1 MAQKIKGITIEI
13 GGDTTKLDKALGEV
27 NSKTRQLQ
35 SELKG
40 VNSLLKMDP
49 KNVTLL
55 KQKQDLLNQSIANTK
70 EKLNTL
76 KTAQIQVQEQ
86 FDKDQITEE
95 QYRDFQR
102 EIVATENKLKSL
114 TAELKNFGS
123 VGAQQ
128 IAVVGQK
135 MQDVGGKIE
144 SAGKKLSLFSAGST
158 VALTAVSKG
167 AIDFETAFTGVTK
180 TVDGT
185 DEQLAKIKQGL
196 LDLSKATSS
205 SSTDI
210 AAVAEAAGQLGVK
223 TENILAFTE
232 TMVRL
237 GDSTNMSADEAATA
251 IAQLYNIM
259 GSDINTVDQFGAAI
273 VALGNNAATTEA
285 DIVNMASRIASSG
298 TQVGL
303 TEQEVLALSTTL
315 ASVGL
320 EAEGGGSA
328 ISAVITKID
337 KDVALNTDSL
347 KTWADVAG
355 MSVKDFKTLWENDAM
370 SAIQK
375 VVGGMGDAK
384 AGGENLNIIL
394 DELGVTSLRQTDTMK
409 RLSGASELM
418 ADMVNISNNAWEE
431 NSALTNESSKRY
443 ETTAAKITQMKNTVT
458 ELCVKLGDI
467 LLPILNKIISAIS
480 KFTNWLTNLNPAA
493 QKIVLVV
500 LAIVSA
506 LGPFLI
512 ILAKLISSVGT
523 IMTIVPKLVAIISL
537 TNSILCST
545 PGNVFITSI
554 AVDISTKV
562 FVAAIAALIAGF
574 VLLWNKCEWFRN
586 FWIGLWENVKNVC
599 KAVIDGIVGF
609 FTGII
614 DFIKNN
620 WQGLLLFIVN
630 PFAGAFKLLYD
641 NCEGFRNFVDGIIQ
655 KVKEIFASIVSFIS
669 TNVIE
674 PIKQF
679 FAPIVAWFTNL
690 FMSIYTSLVSIIN
703 VIWGIIQGLWEMIV
717 ALFTAAIN
725 WINESII
732 TPIKTA
738 FTAAIEAIKTAI
750 QVAWE
755 FIKNIFITIATWVN
769 DNVLVP
775 IMNLLTSVWSW
786 IQNNIIMP
794 IKNAFTAAWNTLKTG
809 AVNAWEGIKNVFS
822 SVASFFGNIFSTAWQ
837 KVRNVFSAGGKI
849 FAGIKDSIA
858 SVFTTVVNRIIGGIN
873 TVVAVPFN
881 AINKALNKIRNISF
895 LNISPFKD
903 KWGENPLKVPQIPLL
918 RTGGSI
924 IGDGEAIMAEA
935 GSPEMITMMNGKAI
949 VRPLTSTDRKEV
961 MSSTNNSGNNTFNF
975 YSPEALTPSEERRK
989 WRQEVQYQ
997 KLIHG

>member
-86 FDKDQITEE
+86 FDKGQITEE

-523 IMTIVPKLVAIISL
+523 IMTIVPKLVAIIKTVRTAFAAFNATL
-537 TNSILCST
+537 LANPIVL
-545 PGNVFITSI
+545 I
-554 AVDISTKV
+554 
-562 FVAAIAALIAGF
+562 VAAIAALIAGF

-975 YSPEALTPSEERRK
+975 YSPETLTPSEERRK

>member
-86 FDKDQITEE
+86 FDKGQITEE

-523 IMTIVPKLVAIISL
+523 IMTIVPKLVAIIKTVRTAFAAFNATL
-537 TNSILCST
+537 LANPIVL
-545 PGNVFITSI
+545 I
-554 AVDISTKV
+554 
-562 FVAAIAALIAGF
+562 VAAIAALIAGF

-679 FAPIVAWFTNL
+679 FDPIVAWFTNL

>member
-86 FDKDQITEE
+86 FDKGQITEE

-523 IMTIVPKLVAIISL
+523 IMTIVPKLVAIIKTVRTAFAAFNATL
-537 TNSILCST
+537 LANPIVL
-545 PGNVFITSI
+545 I
-554 AVDISTKV
+554 
-562 FVAAIAALIAGF
+562 VAAIAALIAGF

-755 FIKNIFITIATWVN
+755 FIKNMFITIATWVN

>member
-86 FDKDQITEE
+86 FDKGQITEE

-135 MQDVGGKIE
+135 MQGVGGKIE

-523 IMTIVPKLVAIISL
+523 IMTIVPKLVAIIKTVRTAFAAFNATL
-537 TNSILCST
+537 LANPIVL
-545 PGNVFITSI
+545 I
-554 AVDISTKV
+554 
-562 FVAAIAALIAGF
+562 VAAIAALIAGF

>member
-86 FDKDQITEE
+86 FDKGQITEE

-523 IMTIVPKLVAIISL
+523 IMTIVPKLVAIIKTVRTAFAAFNATL
-537 TNSILCST
+537 LANPIVL
-545 PGNVFITSI
+545 I
-554 AVDISTKV
+554 
-562 FVAAIAALIAGF
+562 VAAIAALIAGF

-895 LNISPFKD
+895 LDISPFKD

>member
-86 FDKDQITEE
+86 FDKGQITEE

-523 IMTIVPKLVAIISL
+523 IMTIVPKLVAIIKTVRTAFAAFNATL
-537 TNSILCST
+537 LANPIVL
-545 PGNVFITSI
+545 I
-554 AVDISTKV
+554 
-562 FVAAIAALIAGF
+562 VAAIAALIAGF

-679 FAPIVAWFTNL
+679 FAPIAAWFTNL

>member
-86 FDKDQITEE
+86 FDKGQITEE

-493 QKIVLVV
+493 QKVVLVV

-523 IMTIVPKLVAIISL
+523 IMTIVPKLIAIIKTVRTAFAAFNATL
-537 TNSILCST
+537 LANPIVL
-545 PGNVFITSI
+545 I
-554 AVDISTKV
+554 
-562 FVAAIAALIAGF
+562 VAAIAALIAGF

-690 FMSIYTSLVSIIN
+690 FMSIYNSLVSIIN

-775 IMNLLTSVWSW
+775 IMNLLTSVWAW

-794 IKNAFTAAWNTLKTG
+794 IKNSFTAAWNTLKTG
-809 AVNAWEGIKNVFS
+809 AANAWEGIKNVFS

-881 AINKALNKIRNISF
+881 AINKTLNKIRNISF
-895 LNISPFKD
+895 LNISPFKN
-903 KWGENPLKVPQIPLL
+903 KWGKNPLKVPKIPLL

-961 MSSTNNSGNNTFNF
+961 ISSTNNSGNNTFNF

-997 KLIHG
+997 KLING

>member
-86 FDKDQITEE
+86 FDKGQITEE

-315 ASVGL
+315 TSVGL

-523 IMTIVPKLVAIISL
+523 IMTIVPKLVAIIKTVRTAFAAFNATL
-537 TNSILCST
+537 LANPIVL
-545 PGNVFITSI
+545 I
-554 AVDISTKV
+554 
-562 FVAAIAALIAGF
+562 VAAIAALIAGF

>member
-523 IMTIVPKLVAIISL
+523 IMTIVPKLVAIIKTVRTAFAAFNATL
-537 TNSILCST
+537 LANPIVL
-545 PGNVFITSI
+545 I
-554 AVDISTKV
+554 
-562 FVAAIAALIAGF
+562 VAAIAALIAGF

>member
-86 FDKDQITEE
+86 FDKGQITEE

-523 IMTIVPKLVAIISL
+523 IMTIVPKLVAIIKTVRTAFAAFNATL
-537 TNSILCST
+537 LANPIVL
-545 PGNVFITSI
+545 I
-554 AVDISTKV
+554 
-562 FVAAIAALIAGF
+562 VAAIAALIAGF

-809 AVNAWEGIKNVFS
+809 AVNAWEKIKNVFS

-873 TVVAVPFN
+873 TVIAIPFN

>member
-76 KTAQIQVQEQ
+76 KIAQIQVQEQ
-86 FDKDQITEE
+86 FDKGQITEE

-523 IMTIVPKLVAIISL
+523 IMTIVPKLVAIIKTVRTAFAAFNATL
-537 TNSILCST
+537 LANPIVL
-545 PGNVFITSI
+545 I
-554 AVDISTKV
+554 
-562 FVAAIAALIAGF
+562 VAAIAALIAGF

>member
-86 FDKDQITEE
+86 FDKGQITEE

-523 IMTIVPKLVAIISL
+523 IMTIVPKLVAIIKTVRTAFAAFNATL
-537 TNSILCST
+537 LANPIVL
-545 PGNVFITSI
+545 I
-554 AVDISTKV
+554 
-562 FVAAIAALIAGF
+562 VAAIAALIAGF

-703 VIWGIIQGLWEMIV
+703 VIRGIIQGLWEMIV

>member
-27 NSKTRQLQ
+27 NSKTKQLQ

-55 KQKQDLLNQSIANTK
+55 KQKQDLLNQSISNTR

-86 FDKDQITEE
+86 FDKGQITEE

-102 EIVATENKLKSL
+102 EIIATENKLKSL
-114 TAELKNFGS
+114 TKELKNFGS

-128 IAVVGQK
+128 IAIAGQK

-144 SAGKKLSLFSAGST
+144 SVGKKVSIASVGTTA
-158 VALTAVSKG
+158 ALTAISKS

-185 DEQLAKIKQGL
+185 DKQLEEIKQGL
-196 LDLSKATSS
+196 LDLSKTTAS
-205 SSTDI
+205 SSTEI

-223 TENILAFTE
+223 TENILSFTE

-259 GSDINTVDQFGAAI
+259 GADINTVDRFGAAI
-273 VALGNNAATTEA
+273 VALGNNAATTES

-298 TQVGL
+298 SQVGL
-303 TEQEVLALSTTL
+303 TEQEILALSTTL

-347 KTWADVAG
+347 KTWANVSN
-355 MSVKDFKTLWENDAM
+355 MSVTDFKNLWETDAM

-384 AGGENLNIIL
+384 AGGENLNVIL
-394 DELGVTSLRQTDTMK
+394 DELGVSSLRQTDTMK
-409 RLSGASELM
+409 RLSSASGLM
-418 ADMVNISNNAWEE
+418 SNMVNISNSAWKD

-443 ETTAAKITQMKNTVT
+443 ETTAAKITQMKNTIT
-458 ELCVKLGDI
+458 ELCVKLGEI
-467 LLPILNKIISAIS
+467 LLPIIQRVVAAIS
-480 KFTNWLTNLNPAA
+480 SFSNWLTNLNPAA
-493 QKIVLVV
+493 QKVVVTV

-506 LGPFLI
+506 LGPFII
-512 ILAKLISSVGT
+512 ILAKLITSFGT
-523 IMTIVPKLVAIISL
+523 IMTIVPKIVSIIKTVKLAFVAFNAVLMANPIIL
-537 TNSILCST
+537 I
-545 PGNVFITSI
+545 
-554 AVDISTKV
+554 
-562 FVAAIAALIAGF
+562 VAAIAALIAGF

-586 FWIGLWENVKNVC
+586 FWINLWENIKNVC
-599 KAVIDGIVGF
+599 KKVIDGIVNF

-614 DFIKNN
+614 DFFKNN
-620 WQGLLLFIVN
+620 WQSLLLFIAN

-641 NCEGFRNFVDGIIQ
+641 NCEGFRNFIDGIIQ
-655 KVKEIFASIVSFIS
+655 KIKNIFSSIVSFIN

-674 PIKQF
+674 PIKKF
-679 FAPIVAWFTNL
+679 FEPLIAWFTNL
-690 FMSIYTSLVSIIN
+690 FTSIYNSLASIIN
-703 VIWGIIQGLWEMIV
+703 VIWGILQGLWEMIV
-717 ALFTAAIN
+717 TLFTTAIN
-725 WINESII
+725 WINENVI

-738 FTAAIEAIKTAI
+738 FTTAI
-750 QVAWE
+750 DTIKNAIQSAWE
-755 FIKNIFITIATWVN
+755 FIKNVFITIATWLN
-769 DNVLVP
+769 DNVLTP
-775 IMNLLTSVWSW
+775 IMTLLSTIWLWIQENIITPIQNIFTSVW
-786 IQNNIIMP
+786 
-794 IKNAFTAAWNTLKTG
+794 TTLVTG
-809 AVNAWEGIKNVFS
+809 ASNAWEGIKNIFS
-822 SVASFFGNIFSTAWQ
+822 SVATFFGNIFSSAWQ
-837 KVRNVFSAGGKI
+837 KVREVFATGGRI
-849 FAGIKDSIA
+849 FEGIKDSIA
-858 SVFTTVVNRIIGGIN
+858 SVFTTVVNKIIGGIN

-895 LNISPFKD
+895 LDISPFKD
-903 KWGENPLKVPQIPLL
+903 KWGENPLKVPKIPLL

-949 VRPLTSTDRKEV
+949 VRPLTSTDRKQV
-961 MSSTNNSGNNTFNF
+961 VSNTNNSGNNTFNF
-975 YSPEALTPSEERRK
+975 YSPEALTPSECVRNMRK
-989 WRQEVQYQ
+989 EVQYQ

>member
-13 GGDTTKLDKALGEV
+13 GGDTTKLDKALSEV
-27 NSKTRQLQ
+27 NGKTRQLQ

-76 KTAQIQVQEQ
+76 KTAQIQVQKQ
-86 FDKDQITEE
+86 FDKGQITEE

-114 TAELKNFGS
+114 TTELKNFGS

-128 IAVVGQK
+128 ISIAGQK
-135 MQDVGGKIE
+135 MQSVGGKIE

-185 DEQLAKIKQGL
+185 DEQLAKIKQGI

-259 GSDINTVDQFGAAI
+259 GSDINTVDRFGAAI

-370 SAIQK
+370 SAIEK

-480 KFTNWLTNLNPAA
+480 KFTNWLTNINPVA

-523 IMTIVPKLVAIISL
+523 IMEVAPKLTNIIKSVKTAFAAFNATL
-537 TNSILCST
+537 LANPIVL
-545 PGNVFITSI
+545 I
-554 AVDISTKV
+554 
-562 FVAAIAALIAGF
+562 VAAITALIAGF

-586 FWIGLWENVKNVC
+586 FWISLWENVKNVC

-679 FAPIVAWFTNL
+679 FTPIAAWFTDL
-690 FMSIYTSLVSIIN
+690 FMNIYNSLESIVS

-717 ALFTAAIN
+717 ALFTIAVN
-725 WINESII
+725 WINESVI
-732 TPIKTA
+732 TPIKKA
-738 FTAAIEAIKTAI
+738 FSTGIKAIKNAI
-750 QVAWE
+750 KAAWE
-755 FIKNIFITIATWVN
+755 FVKNIFITIASWVN
-769 DNVLVP
+769 NNVLKP
-775 IMNLLTSVWSW
+775 IKNLLSSVWSW
-786 IQNNIIMP
+786 IQNKIILP
-794 IKNAFTAAWNTLKTG
+794 IKNAFTAAWKALKTG
-809 AVNAWEGIKNVFS
+809 AANAWEGIKNVFS

-837 KVRNVFSAGGKI
+837 KVKNVFSTGGKI

-858 SVFTTVVNRIIGGIN
+858 SVFTTVVNKIIGGIN
-873 TVVAVPFN
+873 KVVAVPFN

-895 LNISPFKD
+895 LNISPFKN
-903 KWGENPLKVPQIPLL
+903 KWSENPLKVPQIPLL
-918 RTGGSI
+918 RTGASI

-961 MSSTNNSGNNTFNF
+961 ISNTNNSGNNTFNF
-975 YSPEALTPSEERRK
+975 YSPEALTPSECVRNMRK
-989 WRQEVQYQ
+989 EVQYQ

>member
-86 FDKDQITEE
+86 FDKGQITEE

-114 TAELKNFGS
+114 TAELKKFGS

-144 SAGKKLSLFSAGST
+144 SAGKKLSLFSVGST

-523 IMTIVPKLVAIISL
+523 IMTIVPKLVAIIKTVRTAFAAFNATL
-537 TNSILCST
+537 LANPIVL
-545 PGNVFITSI
+545 I
-554 AVDISTKV
+554 
-562 FVAAIAALIAGF
+562 VAAIAALIAGF

>member
-86 FDKDQITEE
+86 FDKGQITEE

-523 IMTIVPKLVAIISL
+523 IMTIVPKLVAIIKTVRTAFAAFTATL
-537 TNSILCST
+537 LANPIVL
-545 PGNVFITSI
+545 I
-554 AVDISTKV
+554 
-562 FVAAIAALIAGF
+562 VAAIATLIAGF

>member
-86 FDKDQITEE
+86 FDKGQITEE

-512 ILAKLISSVGT
+512 ILAKLISSVCT
-523 IMTIVPKLVAIISL
+523 IMTIVPKLVAIIKTVRTAFAAFNATL
-537 TNSILCST
+537 LANPIVL
-545 PGNVFITSI
+545 I
-554 AVDISTKV
+554 
-562 FVAAIAALIAGF
+562 VAAIAALIAGF

>member
-86 FDKDQITEE
+86 FDKGQITEE

-523 IMTIVPKLVAIISL
+523 IMTIVPKLVAIIKTVRTAFAAFNATL
-537 TNSILCST
+537 LANPIVL
-545 PGNVFITSI
+545 I
-554 AVDISTKV
+554 
-562 FVAAIAALIAGF
+562 VAAIAALIAGF

-738 FTAAIEAIKTAI
+738 FTAAIEAIKTSI

-837 KVRNVFSAGGKI
+837 KVRSVFSAGGKI

>member
-86 FDKDQITEE
+86 FDKGQITEE

-210 AAVAEAAGQLGVK
+210 AAVAEVAGQLGVK

-523 IMTIVPKLVAIISL
+523 IMTIVPKLVAIIKTVRTAFAAFNATL
-537 TNSILCST
+537 LANPIVL
-545 PGNVFITSI
+545 I
-554 AVDISTKV
+554 
-562 FVAAIAALIAGF
+562 VAAIAALIAGF

>member
-86 FDKDQITEE
+86 FDKGQITEE

-443 ETTAAKITQMKNTVT
+443 ETTAAKITQMKNTIT

-523 IMTIVPKLVAIISL
+523 IMTIVPKLVAIIKTVRTAFAAFNATL
-537 TNSILCST
+537 LANPIVL
-545 PGNVFITSI
+545 I
-554 AVDISTKV
+554 
-562 FVAAIAALIAGF
+562 VAAIAALIAGF

>member
-86 FDKDQITEE
+86 FDKGQITEE

-384 AGGENLNIIL
+384 EGGENLNIIL

-523 IMTIVPKLVAIISL
+523 IMTIVPKLVAIIKTVRTAFAAFNATL
-537 TNSILCST
+537 LANPIVL
-545 PGNVFITSI
+545 I
-554 AVDISTKV
+554 
-562 FVAAIAALIAGF
+562 VAAIAALIAGF

>member
-86 FDKDQITEE
+86 FDKGQITEE

-523 IMTIVPKLVAIISL
+523 IMTIVPKLVAIIKTVRTAFAAFNATL
-537 TNSILCST
+537 LANPIVL
-545 PGNVFITSI
+545 I
-554 AVDISTKV
+554 
-562 FVAAIAALIAGF
+562 VAAIAALIAGF

-630 PFAGAFKLLYD
+630 PFAGAFKLFYD

-717 ALFTAAIN
+717 TLFTAAIN

>member
-13 GGDTTKLDKALGEV
+13 GGDTTKLGKALSEV
-27 NSKTRQLQ
+27 NNKTKELQ
-35 SELKG
+35 SELRG

-55 KQKQDLLNQSIANTK
+55 KQKQDLLNQSIANTR
-70 EKLNTL
+70 EKLSTL
-76 KTAQIQVQEQ
+76 KNAQIQVQEQ
-86 FDKDQITEE
+86 FDKGQITEE

-102 EIVATENKLKSL
+102 EIVVTENKLKSL
-114 TAELKNFGS
+114 TKELKNFGS

-128 IAVVGQK
+128 IAGAGQK
-135 MQDVGGKIE
+135 MQDVGNKIE
-144 SAGKKLSLFSAGST
+144 SAGKKISIASVAT
-158 VALTAVSKG
+158 TAALTAVSKG

-205 SSTDI
+205 SSTEI

-355 MSVKDFKTLWENDAM
+355 VSVRDFKTLWENDAM

-375 VVGGMGDAK
+375 VVGGMGNAK

-418 ADMVNISNNAWEE
+418 ADMVNISNSAWEE
-431 NSALTNESSKRY
+431 NAALINESSKRY
-443 ETTAAKITQMKNTVT
+443 QTTAAKITQMKNTVT

-467 LLPILNKIISAIS
+467 LLPVLNKVISAIS

-493 QKIVLVV
+493 QKVVLVI

-523 IMTIVPKLVAIISL
+523 IM
-537 TNSILCST
+537 
-545 PGNVFITSI
+545 
-554 AVDISTKV
+554 KV
-562 FVAAIAALIAGF
+562 FPQLVGIIKTVKTAFAAFNATLLANPIVLIIAAITALIAGF
-574 VLLWNKCEWFRN
+574 VLLWNKCEWFKN
-586 FWIGLWENVKNVC
+586 FWIGLWENVKNIC
-599 KAVIDGIVGF
+599 KNTIGRITVF

-614 DFIKNN
+614 DFIKK
-620 WQGLLLFIVN
+620 G
-630 PFAGAFKLLYD
+630 
-641 NCEGFRNFVDGIIQ
+641 IQ
-655 KVKEIFASIVSFIS
+655 KTKETFSSIVSFIS

-674 PIKQF
+674 PIKQLLE
-679 FAPIVAWFTNL
+679 PIVSWFINL
-690 FMSIYTSLVSIIN
+690 FMSIYNSLASIIS
-703 VIWGIIQGLWEMIV
+703 VIWGIIQGLWEMV
-717 ALFTAAIN
+717 ATLFTVAIN
-725 WINESII
+725 WINESVIV
-732 TPIKTA
+732 PIQMA
-738 FTAAIEAIKTAI
+738 FSTVIEWIKNAI
-750 QVAWE
+750 QTAWD
-755 FIKNIFITIATWVN
+755 FIKGIFITIATWVN
-769 DNVLVP
+769 DNVLTP
-775 IMNLLTSVWSW
+775 IMDLLLTVWGW
-786 IQNNIIMP
+786 IQENIIIP
-794 IKNAFTAAWNTLKTG
+794 IQNVFQDAWNTLKAG
-809 AVNAWEGIKNVFS
+809 ALDAWEGIKNVFS
-822 SVASFFGNIFSTAWQ
+822 SVASFFGDIFSDAWQ
-837 KVRNVFSAGGKI
+837 KVRNVFSTGGKI
-849 FAGIKDSIA
+849 FEGIKDSIA
-858 SVFTTVVNRIIGGIN
+858 SVFTTVVNKIIGGIN

-881 AINKALNKIRNISF
+881 AINKALNKIRNIEF

-903 KWGENPLKVPQIPLL
+903 KWKENPLAVPKIPLL
-918 RTGGSI
+918 RTGASI
-924 IGDGEAIMAEA
+924 IGDGQAIMAEA
-935 GSPEMITMMNGKAI
+935 GSPELITMMNGKAI
-949 VRPLTSTDRKEV
+949 VRPLTSTDRKQV
-961 MSSTNNSGNNTFNF
+961 LNNDNSSSSFCLTIDKFYNNREQDIESL
-975 YSPEALTPSEERRK
+975 A
-989 WRQEVQYQ
+989 QELEYYKQ
-997 KLIHG
+997 KYADAKGG

>member
-86 FDKDQITEE
+86 FDKGQITEE

-523 IMTIVPKLVAIISL
+523 IMTIVPKLVAIIKTVRTAFAAFNATL
-537 TNSILCST
+537 LANPIVL
-545 PGNVFITSI
+545 I
-554 AVDISTKV
+554 
-562 FVAAIAALIAGF
+562 VAAIAALIAGF

-738 FTAAIEAIKTAI
+738 FTAAIEVIKTAI

-903 KWGENPLKVPQIPLL
+903 KWGENPLKVPHIPLL

>member
-13 GGDTTKLDKALGEV
+13 GGNTTKLDKALGEV

-86 FDKDQITEE
+86 FDKGQITEE

-237 GDSTNMSADEAATA
+237 GDSTNMSANEAATA

-523 IMTIVPKLVAIISL
+523 IMTIVPKLVAIIKTVRTAFAAFNATL
-537 TNSILCST
+537 LANPIVL
-545 PGNVFITSI
+545 I
-554 AVDISTKV
+554 
-562 FVAAIAALIAGF
+562 VAAIAALIAGF